1 MRRYLFDKS
10 IDDFELH
17 EVDVAIVGSGIAGLY
32 AAYNLNETTSCVIFT
47 KDKTDISSSSLA
59 QGGIAAVMESE
70 DRFEYHFEDTIK
82 AGAGL
87 CNEAAV
93 HTIVEEGPEDIK
105 RLIELGINFDT
116 DSEGNLK
123 STMEGG
129 HQRRRIL
136 HCGGDATGKEIVRI
150 LKQLVSEH
158 DNISLLEK
166 YFVADIITCEKN
178 EVCGIAAYNNGWHI
192 FRANHVIIAA
202 GGIGQVYRYTT
213 NPLVATGD
221 GIAMAKRAGAEIA
234 DMEFVQ
240 FHPTGFYS
248 SENRNKQCFL
258 ISEAVRGEGGLL
270 YNDKNERFMVGRHER
285 CELAPRDIVAREIY
299 REIENQASPYVK
311 LDISHKG
318 KEFLQKRF
326 PTIYSNCMSYGIDMA
341 ETFIPVGPAQHYIMG
356 GIKTDLFGNTNIKG
370 LYACGEAACTGVHG
384 ANRLAS
390 NSTLECLVFGRKTAE
405 SINKKASAGYK
416 KMPHMDTNEVF
427 EKDINLEDE
436 RIALKGIMIKY
447 CGILRSEKYLL
458 QGLQKA
464 KAITEKL
471 EDVLLDSKEAMELY
485 NMCIV
490 AEEIFNAAIARKKSV
505 GAHYREDDKGDR

>member
-1 MRRYLFDKS
+1 MRRYLFDES
-10 IDDFELH
+10 IDDFTVH
-17 EVDVAIVGSGIAGLY
+17 EVDVAIIGSGIAGLY
-32 AAYNLNETTSCVIFT
+32 AAYNLKETTSCVIFT

-70 DRFEYHFEDTIK
+70 DKFEYHFEDTIK
-82 AGAGL
+82 AGAGH
-87 CNEAAV
+87 CNEEAV

-129 HQRRRIL
+129 HQKRRIL

-158 DNISLLEK
+158 ENISLLEK
-166 YFVADIITCEKN
+166 YFVADIIKDKKDR
-178 EVCGIAAYNNGWHI
+178 VCAVAAYNDGWHI
-192 FRANHVIIAA
+192 FKTNHVIIAA

-221 GIAMAKRAGAEIA
+221 GIAMAKRAGAEIV

-248 SENRNKQCFL
+248 PENRNKQCFL

-270 YNDKNERFMVGRHER
+270 YNDKDERFMVGRHER

-311 LDISHKG
+311 LDISHKS
-318 KEFLQKRF
+318 KEFLQQRF
-326 PTIYSNCMSYGIDMA
+326 PTIFANCMSYGIDIS
-341 ETFIPVGPAQHYIMG
+341 ERFIPVGPAQHYIMG
-356 GIKTDLFGNTNIKG
+356 GIKTDLFGNTNVKG

-405 SINKKASAGYK
+405 SINKHSINENIEF
-416 KMPHMDTNEVF
+416 PDFDISEVF

-436 RIALKGIMIKY
+436 KISLKGIMIKY

-458 QGLQKA
+458 QGFSRLNS
-464 KAITEKL
+464 ITQKL
-471 EDVLLDSKEAMELY
+471 EDMRLDSKEAMELY

-490 AEEIFNAAIARKKSV
+490 SEEIFKAAIARKKSI
-505 GAHYREDDKGDR
+505 GAHYREDDKSDR